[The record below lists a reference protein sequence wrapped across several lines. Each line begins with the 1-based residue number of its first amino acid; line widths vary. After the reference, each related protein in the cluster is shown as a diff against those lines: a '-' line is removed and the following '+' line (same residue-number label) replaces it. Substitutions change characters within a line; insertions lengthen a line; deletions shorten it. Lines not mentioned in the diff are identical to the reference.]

1 MYSMH
6 KENVVAIILKKIY
19 NYFKKCVRFWCV
31 FSSLNMDS
39 ICDRGTEMD
48 DEKIIEL
55 YFTRSED
62 AITETDKKYGGAC
75 RSTAYGI
82 LGSHEDSEECVN
94 DTYMKVWNVIP
105 PQRPAKL
112 GSFVMRIV
120 RNLAIDIYKKR
131 NAVKNRN
138 GYNTVSFDEIS
149 EFLPVSENVESIADR
164 NAVLKAVESFLQTLP
179 RDKRIMFVRRYF
191 YCSKYGDIA
200 KELHTTKGNV
210 TVTLR
215 RIREKLR
222 KFLEKEGIEI

>member
-1 MYSMH
+1 
-6 KENVVAIILKKIY
+6 
-19 NYFKKCVRFWCV
+19 
-31 FSSLNMDS
+31 
-39 ICDRGTEMD
+39 MD

-55 YFTRSED
+55 YFARSED
-62 AITETDKKYGGAC
+62 AITETDRKYGECC
-75 RSTAYGI
+75 RNTAYGI
-82 LGSHEDSEECVN
+82 LGSHEDSGECVN

-164 NAVLKAVESFLQTLP
+164 NAVLKAVESFLKMLP

-200 KELHTTKGNV
+200 KELHTTEGNV

-222 KFLEKEGIEI
+222 SYLEKEGIEI

>member
-1 MYSMH
+1 M
-6 KENVVAIILKKIY
+6 N
-19 NYFKKCVRFWCV
+19 
-31 FSSLNMDS
+31 
-39 ICDRGTEMD
+39 
-48 DEKIIEL
+48 DERIIEL

-62 AITETDKKYGGAC
+62 AISETDKKYGGVC

-112 GSFVMRIV
+112 GSFVLRIL
-120 RNLAIDIYKKR
+120 RNLAIDMFKSRKT
-131 NAVKNRN
+131 ARN
-138 GYNTVSFDEIS
+138 GSGYSAVSFDEIA

-164 NAVLKAVESFLQTLP
+164 NAVLKAIERFLLTLP

-200 KELHTTKGNV
+200 KELHTTEGNV

-222 KFLEKEGIEI
+222 SYLEKEGIEI

>member
-39 ICDRGTEMD
+39 MCDRGTEMN

-75 RSTAYGI
+75 RSTAYNI
-82 LGSHEDSEECVN
+82 LGNHEDTEECVN

-179 RDKRIMFVRRYF
+179 RDKRIMFVRCYF

-200 KELHTTKGNV
+200 KELHTTEGNV

-222 KFLEKEGIEI
+222 SYLEKEGMEI

>member
-1 MYSMH
+1 M
-6 KENVVAIILKKIY
+6 N
-19 NYFKKCVRFWCV
+19 
-31 FSSLNMDS
+31 
-39 ICDRGTEMD
+39 

-55 YFTRSED
+55 YFARSED
-62 AITETDKKYGGAC
+62 AITETDRKYGDCC
-75 RSTAYGI
+75 RNTAYNI
-82 LGSHEDSEECVN
+82 LGNHEDTEECVN

-149 EFLPVSENVESIADR
+149 EFLPVSENVESIADG

-200 KELHTTKGNV
+200 KELHTTEGNV

-222 KFLEKEGIEI
+222 SYLEKEGIEI

>member
-1 MYSMH
+1 
-6 KENVVAIILKKIY
+6 
-19 NYFKKCVRFWCV
+19 
-31 FSSLNMDS
+31 
-39 ICDRGTEMD
+39 MD

-55 YFTRSED
+55 YFARSED
-62 AITETDKKYGGAC
+62 AITETDRKYGECC
-75 RSTAYGI
+75 RNTAYGI
-82 LGSHEDSEECVN
+82 LGSREDSEECTN

-200 KELHTTKGNV
+200 KELHTTEGNV

-222 KFLEKEGIEI
+222 SYLEKEGIEI

>member
-1 MYSMH
+1 M
-6 KENVVAIILKKIY
+6 N
-19 NYFKKCVRFWCV
+19 
-31 FSSLNMDS
+31 
-39 ICDRGTEMD
+39 

-62 AITETDKKYGGAC
+62 AISETDKKYGGVC
-75 RSTAYGI
+75 RSTAYNI
-82 LGSHEDSEECVN
+82 LGNHEDTEECVN

-200 KELHTTKGNV
+200 KELHTTEGNV

-222 KFLEKEGIEI
+222 SYLEKEGIEI